1 MVTVR
6 GDAARVEER
15 LAAGTLRCPACAGVL
30 AGWGHAVERVVRT
43 ESGIGW
49 RVRPRRARCRS
60 CGITHVLLPLRCL
73 LRRGSEAALIW
84 AALAMRA
91 AGRKL
96 AAIAAAVGLPV
107 STVRD
112 WVARFASRAEAV
124 RSAFMRLLPTLDPR
138 APGVEPTGSVVA
150 DALAAI
156 GAAARAAGVFR
167 PVLRTVSP
175 CELASHLSHGLLLAP
190 GFDPGSINTSPL

>member
-1 MVTVR
+1 VVTVR

-15 LAAGTLRCPACAGVL
+15 LAAGALRCPACAGVL
-30 AGWGHAVERVVRT
+30 AGWGHAVVRVVRT

-73 LRRGSEAALIW
+73 LRRGSEATLIW

-96 AAIAAAVGLPV
+96 AAIAAALVLPV
-107 STVRD
+107 WTVRD
-112 WVARFASRAEAV
+112 WVARFAGRAEAV
-124 RSAFMRLLPTLDPR
+124 RSAFMRLLPTLDPH
-138 APGVEPTGSVVA
+138 APAVEPTGSVVA

-167 PVLRTVSP
+167 SAVGAVSP
-175 CELASHLSHGLLLAP
+175 CELAAHLSRGLLLAP
-190 GFDPGSINTSPL
+190 SFDPESINTSPL